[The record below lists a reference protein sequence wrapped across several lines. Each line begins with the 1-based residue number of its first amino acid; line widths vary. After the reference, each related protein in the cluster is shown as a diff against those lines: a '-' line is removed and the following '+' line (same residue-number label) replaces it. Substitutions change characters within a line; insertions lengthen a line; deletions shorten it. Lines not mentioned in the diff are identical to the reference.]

1 MKFLLL
7 LIFIIISIR
16 ILYYLKYYSENF
28 TNDDDDSD
36 SDNEKVVE
44 TDGAI
49 NYIIAKPTKLVK
61 PKEVKDVPPKP
72 IVINISVEDENN
84 PKETKKFEILMKK

>member
-1 MKFLLL
+1 MKYLLL

-36 SDNEKVVE
+36 SDDEKVVE

-49 NYIIAKPTKLVK
+49 NYIIAKPAK

-84 PKETKKFEILMKK
+84 PKETKKFEILMKQ